1 MKLTNDALIFAT
13 NAHSG
18 QTRKVS
24 GLPYIVHPVAVAETV
39 HDVFKLHENSSVI
52 KRKNIDI
59 ERAVAAAYLHD
70 TVEDCGVLIS
80 EIETLF
86 GVQIAT
92 LVYEL
97 TELTS
102 EINPE
107 LVAKMKRQEKWLLNK
122 TKIKNMSFY
131 SAVIKLADRL
141 DNSSIFVEGALSWAE
156 KYYGETQELLQI
168 LTSKYGGSE
177 VIDDLA
183 NRIREKLAVFETRV
197 KEANR

>member
-1 MKLTNDALIFAT
+1 MELTNDALIFAT
-13 NAHSG
+13 NAHNG

-39 HDVFKLHENSSVI
+39 REVFNLHGDSGIFNHQQM
-52 KRKNIDI
+52 DI
-59 ERAVAAAYLHD
+59 EYAVAAAYLHD
-70 TVEDCGVLIS
+70 TIEDCNVLIS

-86 GVQIAT
+86 GAQIAT

-168 LTSKYGGSE
+168 LTTKYRGSR

-183 NRIREKLAVFETRV
+183 NRIRAKLVVFETRL
-197 KEANR
+197 KEASR